1 VDSCNFCI
9 RPIAITSDNL
19 TLKYYWPFLRDP
31 TDPDFKEVGRRGLG
45 LVAMSLVIIGR
56 LSVIYFIAWCNN
68 RQTLLSIMA
77 WY

>member
-31 TDPDFKEVGRRGLG
+31 TDPDFKEGGRRGLG

-56 LSVIYFIAWCNN
+56 
-68 RQTLLSIMA
+68 
-77 WY
+77 